1 MYQSH
6 TSVPEAFRKTLATV
20 HGTFARELTTQLS
33 AYLRAT
39 VTVKYVGLEEYT
51 FAQFL
56 SGRKPC
62 SSAASIKA
70 SPLNSNL
77 ILDLEPSVL
86 FTLVELLLGGKA
98 AARVARDRPPTE
110 IEKQVLAL
118 AMKSI
123 TAHLERTL
131 GTVAEI
137 SLQFGGIEADAQL
150 GRLLAP
156 SDAVIVARLEVSV
169 GDQTG
174 SLIVLTPTKAAEI
187 LLGGAAPGPAEG
199 VEISEA
205 IRVSQTLMDASV
217 RFDVWLDGVSLELR
231 DLVQLREGYVIK
243 FDYPTERNLQSSL
256 NGVNGFPG
264 QVVSTGRK
272 RAFLIQGDTLS

>member
-6 TSVPEAFRKTLATV
+6 TSVPEAFRQTLAAV
-20 HGTFARELTTQLS
+20 YETFARELTTQLS

-39 VTVKYVGLEEYT
+39 VTVKYAGLEEYT

-56 SGRKPC
+56 GARKPC
-62 SSAASIKA
+62 SCAASIKA
-70 SPLNSNL
+70 SPVDSNL

-86 FTLVELLLGGKA
+86 FTLVELMLGGKA
-98 AARVARDRPPTE
+98 AARVSRDRPPTE

-118 AMKSI
+118 AMKSM
-123 TAHLERTL
+123 AAQLERTL

-137 SLQFGGIEADAQL
+137 SLRFGGIEADAQL

-156 SDAVIVARLEVSV
+156 SDAVIAARFEVSV
-169 GDQTG
+169 GEQTG
-174 SLIVLTPTKAAEI
+174 SLTVVIPLQAAEA
-187 LLGGAAPGPAEG
+187 LLGGAEPDPAEG
-199 VEISEA
+199 AEIPESV
-205 IRVSQTLMDASV
+205 RVSQTLMDASV
-217 RFDVWLDGVSLELR
+217 RFDVWLEGVSLHLR

-256 NGVNGFPG
+256 NGVAGFAG

-272 RAFLIQGDTLS
+272 RAFLIQGETLS

>member
-1 MYQSH
+1 MFQSH
-6 TSVPEAFRKTLATV
+6 TSVTEAFRKTLATV

-33 AYLRAT
+33 AYLRAS

-56 SGRKPC
+56 TARKVC
-62 SSAASIKA
+62 SCAASIKA
-70 SPLNSNL
+70 SPLDSNL

-98 AARVARDRPPTE
+98 AARAACDRPPTE

-123 TAHLERTL
+123 TAQLERTL
-131 GTVAEI
+131 STVSEV
-137 SLQFGGIEADAQL
+137 SLQFGAIEADAQL
-150 GRLLAP
+150 RRLLAP
-156 SDAVIVARLEVSV
+156 SDAVVVVRLEVSM
-169 GDQTG
+169 GEQAG
-174 SLIVLTPTKAAEI
+174 SLTVLIPTQAAEI
-187 LLGGAAPGPAEG
+187 LLGSAAPSPAEG

-205 IRVSQTLMDASV
+205 LRVSRNLMDASV
-217 RFDVWLDGVSLELR
+217 RFDVWLEGVSLELR

-243 FDYPTERNLQSSL
+243 FDYPTERSLQSSL